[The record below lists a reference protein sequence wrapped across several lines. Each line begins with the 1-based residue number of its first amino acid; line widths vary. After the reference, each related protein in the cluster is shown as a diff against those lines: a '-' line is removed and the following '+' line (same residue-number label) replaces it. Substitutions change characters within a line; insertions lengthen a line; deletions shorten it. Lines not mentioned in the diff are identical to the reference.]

1 MYYEESKGQLHFI
14 SGLLIGAVIGAG
26 MALLAAPESGKR
38 TRRKMLRGVSSV
50 GHRAGDRVE
59 EWAEDLRHALRK
71 GRRRRR
77 RA

>member
-1 MYYEESKGQLHFI
+1 MYYEENKSRLHFI

-26 MALLAAPESGKR
+26 VALLAAPESGQR
-38 TRRKMLRGVSSV
+38 TRRKMLRGVTNVRQS
-50 GHRAGDRVE
+50 AGNRVE
-59 EWAEDLRHALRK
+59 EWAEDLRRTLRK